1 MHYTVLCSGTS
12 DCRLKKFAII
22 YEMEEKSMKD
32 TSSDLNSNYH
42 ELSYPSESSM
52 QSVKILAQLSLPTLV
67 LNRAYFVC
75 NDSYL
80 VSTPSHFNFIMFF
93 RDKVGFL
100 LTLLSRERTVF
111 PALWPLRTISYNYIL
126 EAVSCVIVRYV
137 YISLLV

>member
-1 MHYTVLCSGTS
+1 VHYTVLCSGTS

-42 ELSYPSESSM
+42 ELSYPSDESSM

-100 LTLLSRERTVF
+100 LRLFCRESAQFSRHYGHYEQFRIIIF
-111 PALWPLRTISYNYIL
+111 LRL
-126 EAVSCVIVRYV
+126 FLA
-137 YISLLV
+137 